1 MYEISALEA
10 QETLN
15 TLLDRVARGEEVVI
29 TRDGTPVAR
38 LVPSPGNVD
47 PFQIQ
52 AALMRIREV
61 AENSKPGHPEVETT
75 KEKAELD

>member
-1 MYEISALEA
+1 MYEISDLEA

-29 TRDGTPVAR
+29 TRNGTPVAR
-38 LVPSPGNVD
+38 LVPSPGSVD

-52 AALMRIREV
+52 AALMRIREL
-61 AENSKPGHPEVETT
+61 AETSKPGHADAEAG
-75 KEKAELD
+75 KEKTELS